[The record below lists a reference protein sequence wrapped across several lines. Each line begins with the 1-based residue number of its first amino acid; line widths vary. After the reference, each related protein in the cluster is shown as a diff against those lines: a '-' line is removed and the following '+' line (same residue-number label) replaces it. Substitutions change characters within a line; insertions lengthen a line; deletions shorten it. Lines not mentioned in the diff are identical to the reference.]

1 MPIFVL
7 TFVAVPWAA
16 SKAGRLIRS
25 GLDLI
30 GTNLPR
36 ANPAESVPHDLP
48 VIVPLPAQTY
58 FQDRSFSGLRM
69 LHQND
74 DRSPNQLPDENKQE
88 KQEQDSTSATSKT
101 DISSQSLKLPP
112 FQDRSFS
119 GLRMLHQNNVRSRTL
134 LLDENK
140 QEKQEQD
147 SSFATS
153 KTDISSQSELKMLQ
167 QNDDR
172 SPNQLP
178 DENKREKQEQDSSFA
193 TSKTDISSQSELKML
208 QQNDDRSP
216 NQLPDENKREKQEQD
231 SSFATSKTDISS
243 QSLKLPPFQDR
254 SFSGLRMLH
263 QNNVRSRTLL
273 LDENKQ
279 EKQEQDSSFATSK
292 TDISSQSLKLPPFQ
306 DRSFSGLRML
316 HQNNVRSR
324 TLLLDENKQE
334 KEEQDSSFAT
344 SKTDISSQSEL
355 KMLQQNDDR
364 SPNQLP
370 DENKQ
375 EKQEQDSSFATS
387 KTDISSQS
395 ELKMLQQNDDRS
407 PNQLPDENKQEKQEQ
422 VSTSATSKTDI
433 SSQSL
438 KLPPFQDRSFSGLR
452 MLHQNNVR
460 SRTLLLDENKQEKQ
474 EQDSS
479 FATSKTDISSQSELK
494 MLQQNDD
501 RSPNQLPDEN
511 KQEKQEQDSTSA
523 TSKTDI
529 SSQSLKLPRLALY
542 MSVHLYPFASCGGR
556 EGKSGKDLTPHE
568 LADRWMKEQA
578 QFAAAFYVT
587 YDEILACM
595 KKYKERQQMVLF
607 PTKVAVFFRAARA
620 RIMDLWF
627 RVVERIT
634 SVFAKAQAPLPAW
647 IFDRFNFLF
656 IAAVLSLIYFFIYRK
671 RPTMTAVFSS
681 TEEFPAVFPQLKQQ
695 EMYLPG
701 NKRELLISFPHP
713 QKRLQLFYPESKEG
727 WTIVLKRPEHQMRLL
742 LPGHLQ
748 GLQMVFPLSKQELP
762 VPFPRPVEE
771 LLLLFP
777 QSEQGIRVFF
787 PGLTGRIRAAFFG
800 AQRRL
805 MQVVSWTRSR
815 IAAGLLSASEQ
826 TLTLFD
832 AISNRLAVMFVR
844 FQY

>member
-25 GLDLI
+25 GLELI
-30 GTNLPR
+30 GTNSPR

-69 LHQND
+69 LHQNNV
-74 DRSPNQLPDENKQE
+74 RSPNQLPDENKQE

-153 KTDISSQSELKMLQ
+153 KIDISSQSELKMLQ

-172 SPNQLP
+172 SQ
-178 DENKREKQEQDSSFA
+178 
-193 TSKTDISSQSELKML
+193 
-208 QQNDDRSP
+208 
-216 NQLPDENKREKQEQD
+216 
-231 SSFATSKTDISS
+231 
-243 QSLKLPPFQDR
+243 
-254 SFSGLRMLH
+254 
-263 QNNVRSRTLL
+263 TLL
-273 LDENKQ
+273 L
-279 EKQEQDSSFATSK
+279 
-292 TDISSQSLKLPPFQ
+292 
-306 DRSFSGLRML
+306 
-316 HQNNVRSR
+316 
-324 TLLLDENKQE
+324 
-334 KEEQDSSFAT
+334 
-344 SKTDISSQSEL
+344 
-355 KMLQQNDDR
+355 
-364 SPNQLP
+364 
-370 DENKQ
+370 
-375 EKQEQDSSFATS
+375 
-387 KTDISSQS
+387 
-395 ELKMLQQNDDRS
+395 
-407 PNQLPDENKQEKQEQ
+407 
-422 VSTSATSKTDI
+422 
-433 SSQSL
+433 
-438 KLPPFQDRSFSGLR
+438 
-452 MLHQNNVR
+452 
-460 SRTLLLDENKQEKQ
+460 
-474 EQDSS
+474 
-479 FATSKTDISSQSELK
+479 
-494 MLQQNDD
+494 
-501 RSPNQLPDEN
+501 DEN

-542 MSVHLYPFASCGGR
+542 MSVHLYPFASCGVKR
-556 EGKSGKDLTPHE
+556 KSRKDLTPH
-568 LADRWMKEQA
+568 DRWMKEEA

-595 KKYKERQQMVLF
+595 QKYKERQQMVPF
-607 PTKVAVFFRAARA
+607 PTKVAIFFRAARA

-627 RVVERIT
+627 RIVEKII
-634 SVFAKAQAPLPAW
+634 SVFAKAQAALSAW
-647 IFDRFNFLF
+647 IFDRYNFLF
-656 IAAVLSLIYFFIYRK
+656 GTAVLSLIYFFIYRK

-681 TEEFPAVFPQLKQQ
+681 TEEEFPAVFPQLKQQ
-695 EMYLPG
+695 EMYFPG

-713 QKRLQLFYPESKEG
+713 QQRLQLFYPESKEG
-727 WTIVLKRPEHQMRLL
+727 WTIVLKRTEHQMRLL

-777 QSEQGIRVFF
+777 QSGQGIRVFF

-800 AQRRL
+800 AQRRII
-805 MQVVSWTRSR
+805 QVVSWTRSR
-815 IAAGLLSASEQ
+815 IAAGLLSASEW
-826 TLTLFD
+826 TLTLTRSQTD
-832 AISNRLAVMFVR
+832 SQSCLHTLSNNNNHNHNNNNNNNTNNN
-844 FQY
+844 